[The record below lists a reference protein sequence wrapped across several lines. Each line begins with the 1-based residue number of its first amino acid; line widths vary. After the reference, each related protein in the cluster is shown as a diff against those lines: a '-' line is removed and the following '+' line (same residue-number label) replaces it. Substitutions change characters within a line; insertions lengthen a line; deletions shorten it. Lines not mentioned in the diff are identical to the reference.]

1 LTEVKF
7 LHLFSG
13 EQAAPKDQN
22 FVRLDIFGRTNNAY
36 RWAGETDVFEAVN
49 AFLATETALNRS
61 QMLDPARVVLRG
73 FSMGGAGTWHLGLH
87 RPDRWCVL
95 GPGAGFTSTHGYLK
109 DLPDNLPYYQEDCL
123 RIYDAVDYAENVANV
138 PVVAFSGKK
147 DPQIQAARNIES
159 RLKALGLKMEHI
171 EAPDLGHKFP
181 PEWQKK
187 VEQAF
192 APIIEK
198 GRDEYPTK
206 VRFVTCTL
214 KYSSCAW
221 VEILG
226 LERHYRQ
233 ARVEAERNETGFI
246 IKTGNI
252 RGLHLTLP
260 EGSAGD
266 QKVQIDG
273 QELTARPWLNASS
286 TLNVYLERVQGKW
299 KAVLPQKI
307 MTARLRHRQK
317 VPGLQGPID
326 DAFSESFVCVR
337 GTGTAWHESTGK
349 YAEANL
355 ERFRAEW
362 SKYLRGD

>member
-1 LTEVKF
+1 
-7 LHLFSG
+7 
-13 EQAAPKDQN
+13 
-22 FVRLDIFGRTNNAY
+22 
-36 RWAGETDVFEAVN
+36 
-49 AFLATETALNRS
+49 
-61 QMLDPARVVLRG
+61 
-73 FSMGGAGTWHLGLH
+73 
-87 RPDRWCVL
+87 
-95 GPGAGFTSTHGYLK
+95 
-109 DLPDNLPYYQEDCL
+109 
-123 RIYDAVDYAENVANV
+123 
-138 PVVAFSGKK
+138 
-147 DPQIQAARNIES
+147 
-159 RLKALGLKMEHI
+159 
-171 EAPDLGHKFP
+171 LGHKFP

-192 APIIEK
+192 TPIIEK

-362 SKYLRGD
+362 SKYLRGDLPIKDDIHVTNEDIAGKHLIVFGDPASNSLLAQVVDALPLEWSKDKIAFGGQTYSAAEHVPVLIYPNPLNAERYLVLNSGHTFHAADFQATNARLYPRLGDYAILKPASTDKDPPAADVVTAGIFDDFWKVK